1 MVIKIQMPAL
11 SPTMVSG
18 NLVKW
23 NKKIGDS
30 VKSGDFLFEI
40 ETDKS
45 VMEYESPDEG
55 VLAKI
60 FFGDNSQNIPVNE
73 LICLL
78 AEDGEDYI
86 KVAEKFVDK
95 SEKVV
100 NESASEDAKKID
112 STADISNVVD
122 NKNSLQISNS
132 DEKSTRIISSPIAR
146 RLAEDKGLEIS
157 KINGSGPNGRITKS
171 DVLNY
176 NQSNSVSIN
185 DKNVEFDVSF
195 RKPDIKLQISGM
207 QKVIAERLSF
217 SKANIPHYYV
227 NISCIVDSLLEFRK
241 KINESLGMKITIND
255 IFVKAVAQAM
265 TLHPDI
271 NKSWGDNSIIQ
282 YGNVDVAV
290 AVDIPD
296 GLITPIVKNADK
308 LKLSELSNAMKDLV
322 VRAKDGKLKA
332 HEYQGGSITISNLG
346 MFNIKNFSAIINP
359 PQSSII
365 SIGGVSKQPM
375 VLDNDE
381 IHIKSIVEIGISADH
396 RVINGALC
404 AKFLNE
410 IKRFVENPILFLV

>member
-11 SPTMVSG
+11 SPTMASG

-23 NKKIGDS
+23 NKNIGDI

-60 FFGDNSQNIPVNE
+60 FFLENSQNIQVNE

-78 AEDGEDYI
+78 AEDGEDYRE
-86 KVAEKFVDK
+86 VAEKFLDQQEKAVNK
-95 SEKVV
+95 SP
-100 NESASEDAKKID
+100 AEDIEKID
-112 STADISNVVD
+112 NKVDIINVIN
-122 NKNSLQISNS
+122 NKNPLKIFNG
-132 DEKSTRIISSPIAR
+132 DEKSNRIISSPIAR
-146 RLAEDKGLEIS
+146 RLAGDRGLEIS
-157 KINGSGPNGRITKS
+157 KINGSGPHGRITKS

-176 NQSNSVSIN
+176 KQSNTISIIN
-185 DKNVEFDVSF
+185 NAECDVLF
-195 RKPDIKLQISGM
+195 RKPDIKLPVSGM

-227 NISCIVDSLLEFRK
+227 NISCVVDDLLEFRK
-241 KINESLGMKITIND
+241 KINESLGIKITIND
-255 IFVKAVAQAM
+255 IFVKAIAQAM
-265 TLHPDI
+265 TLHPEV
-271 NKSWGDNSIIQ
+271 NKSWDNNSIIQ
-282 YGNVDVAV
+282 YGNVDISV

-308 LKLSELSNAMKDLV
+308 LKLSELSNVVKDLV
-322 VRAKDGKLKA
+322 LRAKDGKLKA

-365 SIGGVSKQPM
+365 SIGGVSKQPI
-375 VLDNDE
+375 VYNDSE
-381 IHIKSIVEIGISADH
+381 IKIRSIVEIGISADH